1 MWRKTTFAVKSTSQI
16 SIPLLDFSSLPSFR
30 LVPEK
35 TEESE
40 RKGNQDSDQSIS
52 DEDLAHGCS
61 ENCIAL
67 GGTTERKG
75 GLQIQSQL
83 GVFRDTHER
92 DHGTTT
98 AILFNQRQ
106 TCFSSEDEVEIPVFH
121 DKGDF
126 ISSPMMASTCNLG
139 EEIISD
145 DEKIGHGI
153 PGSEKQGGECT
164 WSAVTKEAE
173 ALVHLIEN
181 ARSSSLHA
189 VTSNVNR
196 PCKGARGKA
205 KAKSKS
211 KFLFRFRSHK
221 ADIPL
226 SQELET
232 VDNRTTENSMVE
244 LLENFQGEK
253 MEQSEIFDMPAEVA
267 PGHEL
272 PEHSMAELLDNYQEK
287 TGLPLENSKMYT
299 RMKGRSEQP
308 IDERNIS
315 PSGKRNMDKE
325 DPPEALDSGSSS
337 DDEVSPCANVQNL
350 GLIIPESKQKTMT
363 DKFQE
368 AFGSAAIN
376 DEGPHFALH
385 DIGIFAKLQRVM
397 QSEKKR
403 ELDFLKKLQTGTSSN
418 DEARCIDVEILS
430 RCLEAKLTVCCCS
443 LSRDKESSKWAETPQ
458 MAKENRGRTLMIIF
472 SSRVCDDVE
481 LEVGNLIRIHSP
493 WKQVQVGG
501 KDEAIILSAY
511 FSQISS

>member
-1 MWRKTTFAVKSTSQI
+1 MWRKATFA
-16 SIPLLDFSSLPSFR
+16 
-30 LVPEK
+30 
-35 TEESE
+35 
-40 RKGNQDSDQSIS
+40 
-52 DEDLAHGCS
+52 
-61 ENCIAL
+61 
-67 GGTTERKG
+67 
-75 GLQIQSQL
+75 
-83 GVFRDTHER
+83 
-92 DHGTTT
+92 
-98 AILFNQRQ
+98 RQ

-126 ISSPMMASTCNLG
+126 ISSPTMASTCNLG

-189 VTSNVNR
+189 VTANVNR
-196 PCKGARGKA
+196 PCKGKVLEA
-205 KAKSKS
+205 KPKPKPNPNPNPNFCFA
-211 KFLFRFRSHK
+211 FRSHK

-267 PGHEL
+267 TGHEL

-315 PSGKRNMDKE
+315 PPGERNMDKE

-337 DDEVSPCANVQNL
+337 DDEVSPCV
-350 GLIIPESKQKTMT
+350 
-363 DKFQE
+363 
-368 AFGSAAIN
+368 
-376 DEGPHFALH
+376 
-385 DIGIFAKLQRVM
+385 
-397 QSEKKR
+397 
-403 ELDFLKKLQTGTSSN
+403 

-443 LSRDKESSKWAETPQ
+443 LSRDKEVIYVDIKYMFSD
-458 MAKENRGRTLMIIF
+458 ENTQNIALTTTTYG
-472 SSRVCDDVE
+472 
-481 LEVGNLIRIHSP
+481 
-493 WKQVQVGG
+493 KQVQVGG

>member
-1 MWRKTTFAVKSTSQI
+1 MWRKANFA
-16 SIPLLDFSSLPSFR
+16 
-30 LVPEK
+30 
-35 TEESE
+35 
-40 RKGNQDSDQSIS
+40 GNQDSDQSIS
-52 DEDLAHGCS
+52 EDEDLAHGCS

-83 GVFRDTHER
+83 EVLRDTHER

-126 ISSPMMASTCNLG
+126 ISAPTMASMCNLG

-153 PGSEKQGGECT
+153 PGSEKQGAECT

-181 ARSSSLHA
+181 ARSSTLHA

-211 KFLFRFRSHK
+211 KSKFLFRFRSHK

-232 VDNRTTENSMVE
+232 ADNRTTENSMVE

-267 PGHEL
+267 TGHEL

-315 PSGKRNMDKE
+315 PSGERNMDKE

-337 DDEVSPCANVQNL
+337 DDEANVQNL

-403 ELDFLKKLQTGTSSN
+403 EMDFLKKLQTGASSN

-443 LSRDKESSKWAETPQ
+443 LSRDKESSEWAETPQ
-458 MAKENRGRTLMIIF
+458 MAKENRGRTLTIIF

-493 WKQVQVGG
+493 WEASSSRG
-501 KDEAIILSAY
+501 KRRGHHFVCIFLPDFILNDLVLRLGKV
-511 FSQISS
+511 